1 MEGTRWVRADAAA
14 VFAAALLFGLD
25 STLLAAVAA
34 RAEVVSLRGGVLV
47 AMLGTFKKCELDG
60 GGIGQAPAPWIS
72 TTRCGAD
79 STDLKVIRGKTDR
92 PKPARLTIRT
102 PDPNVR

>member
-34 RAEVVSLRGGVLV
+34 RAEVVSLRGEVFV
-47 AMLGTFKKCELDG
+47 AMLGIFKKSELDG
-60 GGIGQAPAPWIS
+60 GGIGQ
-72 TTRCGAD
+72 GARAVD
-79 STDLKVIRGKTDR
+79 QHHQMWRR
-92 PKPARLTIRT
+92 QH
-102 PDPNVR
+102 